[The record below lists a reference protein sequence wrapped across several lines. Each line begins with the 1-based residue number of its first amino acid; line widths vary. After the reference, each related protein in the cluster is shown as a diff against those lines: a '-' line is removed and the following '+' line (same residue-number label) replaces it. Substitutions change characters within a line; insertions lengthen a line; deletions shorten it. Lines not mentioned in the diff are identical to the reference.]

1 MIKKEIDKYIS
12 KIPSSLSL
20 FEIQKTKQQQLQKKK
35 KKHLKSSVYP
45 KLKIHSI
52 YVSKNISY
60 QFQTFFGWALY

>member
-35 KKHLKSSVYP
+35 KKKKP
-45 KLKIHSI
+45 FKII
-52 YVSKNISY
+52 CIS
-60 QFQTFFGWALY
+60 QIKDSLNLC